1 MNREGFRAGLNALL
15 NSRRFSFQL
24 TGTLAAVLT
33 DSLAM
38 KISWLANRR
47 RLLYKFGIA
56 ILIVAGQSSN
66 HSWALSGLKAPT
78 LSKCSVLRRV
88 TSASTEGEK
97 RSLDIGSVLFS
108 PGTAI

>member
-24 TGTLAAVLT
+24 TDTLAAVLT

-56 ILIVAGQSSN
+56 TLIVAGQSSN
-66 HSWALSGLKAPT
+66 HYWALFGLKART
-78 LSKCSVLRRV
+78 LSKCPVLRRV
-88 TSASTEGEK
+88 TSSSTEGEK
-97 RSLDIGSVLFS
+97 SSLVTGSFLFS
-108 PGTAI
+108 P